1 MLTPRIATRKRRC
14 RMTLQARYLV
24 LAVAAVAP
32 TICIT
37 PIFAQ
42 PIYQEGP
49 DKFGIFEP
57 SIATSL
63 PQHGDPFGIRKY
75 LYDRGISYNV
85 IYTNDVLGNMRG
97 GIRRGTIDQGKFE
110 GQLLVD
116 LEKLAGWKDWTFYA
130 NAFGIYNS
138 GRIRRDYVGG
148 MNTIA
153 AIEATPTVR
162 LSELWAERWFGP
174 VKFEIWAAR
183 GGRRIL
189 L

>member
-63 PQHGDPFGIRKY
+63 PQHGDPFGVPQ
-75 LYDRGISYNV
+75 IS
-85 IYTNDVLGNMRG
+85 L
-97 GIRRGTIDQGKFE
+97 
-110 GQLLVD
+110 
-116 LEKLAGWKDWTFYA
+116 
-130 NAFGIYNS
+130 
-138 GRIRRDYVGG
+138 
-148 MNTIA
+148 
-153 AIEATPTVR
+153 
-162 LSELWAERWFGP
+162 
-174 VKFEIWAAR
+174 
-183 GGRRIL
+183 
-189 L
+189 

>member
-1 MLTPRIATRKRRC
+1 MK
-14 RMTLQARYLV
+14 LQVRYLIYAV
-24 LAVAAVAP
+24 VAVACANGVAP
-32 TICIT
+32 V
-37 PIFAQ
+37 FAQ
-42 PIYQEGP
+42 SDQQQSSAAL
-49 DKFGIFEP
+49 GITEP

-63 PQHGDPFGIRKY
+63 PQYGDPFGIRKY
-75 LYDRGISYNV
+75 LYDRGVSYNV
-85 IYTNDVLGNMRG
+85 IYTNDILGNTRG

-153 AIEATPTVR
+153 AIEAT
-162 LSELWAERWFGP
+162 
-174 VKFEIWAAR
+174 
-183 GGRRIL
+183 
-189 L
+189 